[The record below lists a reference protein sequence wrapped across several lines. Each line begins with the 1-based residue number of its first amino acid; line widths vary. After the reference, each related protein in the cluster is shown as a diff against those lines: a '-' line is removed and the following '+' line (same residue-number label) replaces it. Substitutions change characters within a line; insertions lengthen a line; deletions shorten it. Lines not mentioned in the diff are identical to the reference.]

1 MEVYIIIPL
10 GSFLV
15 VLFLTP
21 LLRRTAAKNGFLDY
35 PGGRK
40 VHKDAVPR
48 VGGIAIGISFYAS
61 IILTYILL
69 HDEWSRQLVRLAG
82 LFGGSAIIITIG
94 IWDDLWGLN
103 AHEKIAGQIAA
114 ALALIPLGFT
124 VRELNI
130 PFVGV
135 IELGWRFGIP
145 FTVFWV
151 VGIVNSV
158 NFIDG
163 VDGLAAGVVMIVS
176 SALFIVSMVTGQVFT
191 GLICLIVVGSV
202 LGFLPHNFHPAT
214 IFMGDCGAMFLGYI
228 LAAVSIKVL
237 FQNTSVAAS
246 SLAPVLIFGL
256 PIVDTTWAIV
266 RRLAR
271 RRSPFRADESHI
283 HHRLVYLGLTQRQ
296 TVIVLCIFSSL
307 SAAAGLTIALTDSGR
322 SDVIISLVMVTVALA
337 GITVL
342 NHVSPPFKLQQNSEN
357 ANTGAL
363 ANTDVSTERINSNN

>member
-237 FQNTSVAAS
+237 FQNTSVTAS